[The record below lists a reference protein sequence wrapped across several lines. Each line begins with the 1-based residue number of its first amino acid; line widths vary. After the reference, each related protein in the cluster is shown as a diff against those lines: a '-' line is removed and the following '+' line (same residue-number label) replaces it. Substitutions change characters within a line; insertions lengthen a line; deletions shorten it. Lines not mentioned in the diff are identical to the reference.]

1 MLLPPFL
8 TWGFGSEL
16 GWGDHGSGHPGENEE
31 EEEEKGGGEKWR
43 QHMQTVLGKRGERRR
58 TFPINPS
65 VGGGGRGRGRPGGT
79 LLCPQFHFS
88 PALGGFFWLP
98 LAKRARGEEQTFG
111 NFRLLAVFFDNE
123 KKANRRNPRFA
134 DAASQAVCMCTLPE
148 EEK

>member
-1 MLLPPFL
+1 M
-8 TWGFGSEL
+8 
-16 GWGDHGSGHPGENEE
+16 GWRGDHGSGHPGENEE
-31 EEEEKGGGEKWR
+31 EEEEKGGAGRKVAPTYANGPEK
-43 QHMQTVLGKRGERRR
+43 KGERRR

-65 VGGGGRGRGRPGGT
+65 VGGGGRGRGRGGREAP

-111 NFRLLAVFFDNE
+111 NFRLLAVFFDYE
-123 KKANRRNPRFA
+123 KKANRRNPRFT